1 MFDSGS
7 HSVTYSNMQLTLNI
21 KTLLCTE
28 RLEVRC
34 VIELNLLNLGLYQDR
49 NF

>member
-1 MFDSGS
+1 M
-7 HSVTYSNMQLTLNI
+7 HLTLDI
-21 KTLLCTE
+21 KTLLCAG

-49 NF
+49 NL